1 MRRIRSSNQVSPS
14 PILSTSL
21 LLLFSTTTR
30 DLLLNVIHSI
40 SPAQSSKDDNGFDYL
55 PDVLPLADQQS
66 LILHHQ
72 QAQRDRLPGIET
84 FKYNGEPSINQCT
97 HQHHHHHH
105 SGGIISPSTPQ
116 NVASMLEVLQPVKE
130 EDLKEYIPK
139 ESIYKDTAMFSA
151 SNFLNI
157 KSSSSPPPAGS
168 SSPNIHQTTPSM
180 SQTGNG
186 NPKVLLNGNGSPK
199 KKKTRTTFTA
209 YQLEELERAFERAPY
224 PDVFA
229 REELALKLC
238 LSESRVQVWF
248 QNRRAKWRKR
258 EPPRKNWALFYKPL
272 SEWVKFRS
280 LVKDSSPP
288 PSVNGRLS
296 LHRHPRHCNV
306 LEDSWYSSNTHY
318 GETQITICSDSPPSS
333 HPKPNYSSHAPNGN
347 ILNGETSYS
356 FPLSEPG
363 TPLSSTSSSNG
374 GASLIP
380 CPSSSPP
387 GAFNQQNNYYS
398 FLDEGLLSSTHL
410 SVPHPTD
417 MDNSYAH
424 PPQTHPPSH
433 EDENGD
439 VNPSFSLLKNYNPH
453 ESMED
458 ELMINPEHHMDFSE
472 ADRMYKKKCVRSR
485 NMTIAN
491 FLAFEQKKNN
501 IPTVFFSLF

>member
-1 MRRIRSSNQVSPS
+1 MEPNNS
-14 PILSTSL
+14 
-21 LLLFSTTTR
+21 
-30 DLLLNVIHSI
+30 
-40 SPAQSSKDDNGFDYL
+40 NGFDYL

-186 NPKVLLNGNGSPK
+186 NPKVLLNGSNNSIASKNPSNKTNNSPPTNKDGSPK

-258 EPPRKNWALFYKPL
+258 EPPRKTGPYFTNLYQNGSNLVNPSQQQAPPQTNNGNSLPP
-272 SEWVKFRS
+272 SSNSGS

-472 ADRMYKKKCVRSR
+472 ADRMYKKMCSLQEYD
-485 NMTIAN
+485 NSQ
-491 FLAFEQKKNN
+491 L
-501 IPTVFFSLF
+501 FSI